1 MKFINLLQNKRMK
14 NIVFLIL
21 FFYCRIG
28 IAQTEFPFY
37 EQIAF
42 NFYQSKL
49 IDSFPTKKKIKV
61 YPYVMNFHPSGNAF
75 SYPNCLG
82 IIWKGGEQF
91 EKIESYV
98 KSQYN
103 IDSKRFELDFTKLNK
118 KKFKI
123 KKRGKGNYP
132 RLHIT
137 APHKDKKGTERIFV
151 NIHETH
157 KEIYV
162 THHFEFNNQGKIIN
176 WCKEM
181 NEIIETN

>member
-1 MKFINLLQNKRMK
+1 MKKNLLF
-14 NIVFLIL
+14 ILLIN
-21 FFYCRIG
+21 CGIG

-42 NFYQSKL
+42 DLYQSKL
-49 IDSFPTKKKIKV
+49 IDSFPTKKKVKV

-82 IIWKGGEQF
+82 IIWKSGEQF

-103 IDSKRFELDFTKLNK
+103 IDSERFELDFTKLNK

-123 KKRGKGNYP
+123 KKRGKGSYP
-132 RLHIT
+132 RLNIT
-137 APHKDKKGTERIFV
+137 APHKEKNGSERIFV
-151 NIHETH
+151 NIHEIH
-157 KEIYV
+157 KKIYV
-162 THHFEFNNQGKIIN
+162 TYHFEFNEKGKIIN

-181 NEIIETN
+181 NEIIETY

>member
-1 MKFINLLQNKRMK
+1 MNLKK
-14 NIVFLIL
+14 NILLIL
-21 FFYCRIG
+21 LLNCGIGIG
-28 IAQTEFPFY
+28 IAQTKFPFY

-42 NFYQSKL
+42 DFYQTKI
-49 IDSFPTKKKIKV
+49 IDSFPTKKKVKV
-61 YPYVMNFHPSGNAF
+61 YPYIIDFHPSGKKF

-82 IIWKGGEQF
+82 ITWKSREQF
-91 EKIESYV
+91 EEIESYI

-103 IDSKRFELDFTKLNK
+103 FDSERFELDFTKLNK

-137 APHKDKKGTERIFV
+137 APHKEKNGTERVFV

-157 KEIYV
+157 KYIYV
-162 THHFEFNNQGKIIN
+162 TYHFEFNEKGKIIN

-181 NEIIETN
+181 NEIIQTY

>member
-1 MKFINLLQNKRMK
+1 MLKNYLLL
-14 NIVFLIL
+14 IFLL
-21 FFYCRIG
+21 NCGIG
-28 IAQTEFPFY
+28 FAQTDFPFY

-42 NFYQSKL
+42 DFYQSKL
-49 IDSFPTKKKIKV
+49 IDSFPTKKKVKV
-61 YPYVMNFHPSGNAF
+61 YPYVMDFHPMGNAF

-82 IIWKGGEQF
+82 ITWKGSGQF

-98 KSQYN
+98 ESQN
-103 IDSKRFELDFTKLNK
+103 TIDSNRFELDFTGLNK
-118 KKFKI
+118 KKFRI

-137 APHKDKKGTERIFV
+137 APYKERNGNERIFV

-157 KEIYV
+157 ENIDV
-162 THHFEFNNQGKIIN
+162 TYHMEFNLKGEIID

-181 NEIIETN
+181 DEIIRTY

>member
-1 MKFINLLQNKRMK
+1 MKKLNLKKYILL
-14 NIVFLIL
+14 IFLL
-21 FFYCRIG
+21 NCGIG
-28 IAQTEFPFY
+28 IAQTKFPFY

-42 NFYQSKL
+42 DFYQSQI
-49 IDSFPTKKKIKV
+49 IDSFPTKKKVKV
-61 YPYVMNFHPSGNAF
+61 YPFVIDFHPSGNAF

-82 IIWKGGEQF
+82 ITWKSSEQF
-91 EKIESYV
+91 EEIESYV

-137 APHKDKKGTERIFV
+137 APHKEKKGTDRIFV

-157 KEIYV
+157 KKIYI
-162 THHFEFNNQGKIIN
+162 TYHFEFNNQGKIIN

-181 NEIIETN
+181 NEIIETY

>member
-1 MKFINLLQNKRMK
+1 LK
-14 NIVFLIL
+14 NNIFLIL
-21 FFYCRIG
+21 LLFYGIG

-42 NFYQSKL
+42 DFYQSKL
-49 IDSFPTKKKIKV
+49 IDSFPTKKKMKV
-61 YPYVMNFHPSGNAF
+61 YPYVVNFHPSGNAF

-82 IIWKGGEQF
+82 ITWKSGEQF
-91 EKIESYV
+91 ERIETYE

-103 IDSKRFELDFTKLNK
+103 IESERFELDFTKLNK

-137 APHKDKKGTERIFV
+137 APHKEKNGTERIFV

-157 KEIYV
+157 KYIYI
-162 THHFEFNNQGKIIN
+162 TYHFEFNQEGKIIN

-181 NEIIETN
+181 NEIIRTY